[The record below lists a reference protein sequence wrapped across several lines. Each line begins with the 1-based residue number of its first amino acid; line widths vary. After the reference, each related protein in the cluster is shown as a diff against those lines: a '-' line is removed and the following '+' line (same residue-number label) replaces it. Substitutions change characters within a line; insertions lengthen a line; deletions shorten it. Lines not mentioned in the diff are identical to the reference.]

1 MLKSSVAYLGCA
13 TVVIAMLA
21 LLACGDDGGEL
32 AASSTAPPGMFSTL
46 PTEESPVLGDQPPTI
61 ELNTPEP
68 TLTPDPTPTP
78 NPTYTP
84 VPTLTPLPSA
94 TPIPTLAPTGTPVP
108 TKVPTPEPTA
118 TPVPTLV
125 PTPNPT
131 ATPVPTLVPTPNP
144 TATPQPTYTPAPTTA
159 PTRAPRPTAAP
170 SGPGNSAGLKQALC
184 AAVIGRVTDE
194 NVSTANALLRAGA
207 NPDAKCGS
215 EDRPQPALFWAIIG
229 SEGDFR
235 IVNALVGS
243 GANVN
248 ARDRKGT
255 PLLFW
260 AIDDEPYSAEMVQIL
275 VDAGANGNAT
285 DEDGRSMVYWATIQE
300 LPVIVVILVTGG
312 S

>member
-1 MLKSSVAYLGCA
+1 MLKSSVAFLGCA
-13 TVVIAMLA
+13 AVLVA
-21 LLACGDDGGEL
+21 LVACGGSDAET
-32 AASSTAPPGMFSTL
+32 SVSPTAPPGMFSTL
-46 PTEESPVLGDQPPTI
+46 PTEEAPVLGDQPPTI

-84 VPTLTPLPSA
+84 VPTPTPLPTQTPDPTA
-94 TPIPTLAPTGTPVP
+94 TPEPTE
-108 TKVPTPEPTA
+108 VPTPEPTA
-118 TPVPTLV
+118 TP
-125 PTPNPT
+125 NP
-131 ATPVPTLVPTPNP
+131 ASTPV
-144 TATPQPTYTPAPTTA
+144 PTTA
-159 PTRAPRPTAAP
+159 PTPAPTVAPTRTPTAAP
-170 SGPGNSAGLKQALC
+170 SGPGNSAGLEQALC

-300 LPVIVVILVTGG
+300 LPEIVVILVTGG